1 MASHYLERPLRSQA
15 EVEATTHLTEITL
28 AQNAHLVFKE
38 RLEAIRNASQS
49 DDTKLAVTRMLDMAD
64 DLYHDEIG
72 PWLSKAED
80 AVSEFDADRE
90 AESVTAERSALMFRQ
105 TGR

>member
-1 MASHYLERPLRSQA
+1 MTHYLDYPLRSQA
-15 EVEATTHLTEITL
+15 EVEATTHLNEITL

-38 RLEAIRNASQS
+38 RLEAIRKASLS
-49 DDTKLAVTRMLDMAD
+49 PDTKLAVTRMLDYAD
-64 DLYHDEIG
+64 DLYHDEIS
-72 PWLSKAED
+72 PSLSKAEN

-90 AESVTAERSALMFRQ
+90 AESVNAERTALMFRQ